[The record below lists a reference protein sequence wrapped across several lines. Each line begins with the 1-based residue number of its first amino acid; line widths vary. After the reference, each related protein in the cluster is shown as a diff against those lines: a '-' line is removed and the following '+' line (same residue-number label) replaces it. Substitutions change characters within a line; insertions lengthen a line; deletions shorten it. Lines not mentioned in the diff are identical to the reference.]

1 MKRKR
6 DFLDYLNDIL
16 DAVEKIERFT
26 AGMNFNQFAHDE
38 KTVFAV
44 VRALEI
50 VGEATKNIPLSV
62 RRRYVKVPWKKMAGM
77 RDKVIHEYFG
87 VDLKVVWKTVRQ
99 DAPDLKPLIARVIEQ
114 ETQKEQ
120 DKDV

>member
-6 DFLDYLNDIL
+6 DFLDYLDGIL

-62 RRRYVKVPWKKMAGM
+62 RRRYVNVPWKKMAGM
-77 RDKVIHEYFG
+77 RD
-87 VDLKVVWKTVRQ
+87 Q
-99 DAPDLKPLIARVIEQ
+99 SNPRVFRGRS
-114 ETQKEQ
+114 
-120 DKDV
+120 